1 MGLHPILR
9 FSALTIMTG
18 ILLAP
23 AWAESI
29 KDKTDRQQA
38 QIPTCNKKLGTLAV
52 YEPENKW
59 WIDLK
64 LESPEALIKI
74 FVSKSG
80 CFTLVDRGKGFSVA
94 EKERALASGGQLRG
108 GSNVG
113 KGQIKAADY
122 VLVPDIVNRNAN
134 AGGSSFGGLIGG
146 LIGGT
151 AGAIVSHININSS
164 TADVTLTVTD
174 VRSSEQV
181 ALTEG
186 HGEKSDISFG
196 AGGGMAVFGGGGAVG
211 VSNYQHTQIGQV
223 VTLAYL
229 DAYTKLVDQ
238 LGGVSGNA
246 SATNAAQAATV
257 VKPCRMYVSA
267 GGKGKV
273 VRTLSAGMMLYPTGD
288 KDGVWW
294 EVSDEMGN
302 KGWVSNLMLQLS
314 K

>member
-1 MGLHPILR
+1 MGLYSILR
-9 FSALTIMTG
+9 FGALTLLAGAM
-18 ILLAP
+18 LAP
-23 AWAESI
+23 AWAETVHE
-29 KDKTDRQQA
+29 KTDRQEA
-38 QIPTCNKKLGTLAV
+38 QIPTCNKKLGTLAI

-80 CFTLVDRGKGFSVA
+80 CFTMVDRGKGFSVA

-113 KGQIKAADY
+113 KGQVKAADY

-134 AGGSSFGGLIGG
+134 AGGSGFGGLIGG

-151 AGAIVSHININSS
+151 AGAIVSHISINSS

-181 ALTEG
+181 AMTEG

-196 AGGGMAVFGGGGAVG
+196 AGGGLGVFGGGGAIG

-229 DAYTKLVDQ
+229 EAYTKLVDQ

-257 VKPCRMYVSA
+257 VKPCRMYTKS

-273 VRTLSAGMMLYPTGD
+273 VRTLTAGMMLYPTGA

-302 KGWVSNLMLQLS
+302 KGWVSNLMLELS